1 MFYNSSL
8 NKRKIAGKED
18 RKMRIL
24 KLTEETQ
31 NNILE
36 NLLKRSPNSYGEF
49 ESRVNDIIQNV
60 RERRDEAIF
69 EYTEKFDGAKIGKEN
84 IRVTEEEIAEAYE
97 LVDPKLLDVIR
108 KALVN
113 IRDYHAKQK
122 QYSWFDS
129 DESGI
134 ILGQKVTPLHTVGV
148 YVPGGKAVYPSSVL
162 MNVIPAK
169 VAGVKNVIM
178 TTPCGKDG
186 KVYPSTL
193 VAAKEA
199 GVDQIYKVGG
209 AQAIAALAFGTESIP
224 KVDKI
229 VGPGNIYVALAK
241 KAVFGYVSIDSIA
254 GPSEILVL
262 ADETANPRFVAAD
275 LLSQAE
281 HDEMASAILV
291 TTSEELAKK
300 VSEEVDRFV
309 AVLSRKEIIQ
319 KSLDQYGYIL
329 VADSLDAAI
338 HTVNEIA
345 SEHLELVTKNPFEV
359 MTKIRNAG
367 AIFIG
372 EYSSEP
378 LGDYFA
384 GPNHVLP
391 TNGTA
396 KFFSPLGVDDFI
408 KKSSIIS
415 YSREAL
421 EPVYKDIVQFA
432 ECEKLTA
439 HANTIRV
446 RFEE

>member
-1 MFYNSSL
+1 
-8 NKRKIAGKED
+8 
-18 RKMRIL
+18 MRTL
-24 KLTEETQ
+24 KLTQDTQ
-31 NNILE
+31 KNILE
-36 NLLKRSPNSYGEF
+36 SLLKRSPNNYTEF
-49 ESRVNDIIQNV
+49 EGRVNDIIANV
-60 RERRDEAIF
+60 REKRDEAIF
-69 EYTEKFDGAKIGKEN
+69 DYTKKFDGADINASN
-84 IRVTEEEIAEAYE
+84 ILVTKEEIEEAYS
-97 LVDPKLLDVIR
+97 LVDEMLLAVIR

-113 IRDYHAKQK
+113 IRKYHEKQV
-122 QYSWFDS
+122 QNSWFTSED
-129 DESGI
+129 GI
-134 ILGQKVTPLHTVGV
+134 ILGQKVTALEKAGV

-162 MNVIPAK
+162 MNVLPAK
-169 VAGVKNVIM
+169 VAGVDQIIM
-178 TTPCGKDG
+178 CTPPGRDG

-193 VAAKEA
+193 VAANEA
-199 GVDQIYKVGG
+199 GVDKIYKVGG
-209 AQAIAALAFGTESIP
+209 AQAIAAMAFGTESVP

-262 ADETANPRFVAAD
+262 ADETANPRYVAAD

-281 HDEMASAILV
+281 HDEMASAILI
-291 TTSEELAKK
+291 TTSEELAAK
-300 VSEEVDRFV
+300 VSEEVDRFT
-309 AVLSRKEIIQ
+309 AELSRKEIIQ
-319 KSLDQYGYIL
+319 KSLDNYGYIL
-329 VADSLDAAI
+329 VADSLDEAI
-338 HTVNEIA
+338 NATNEIA
-345 SEHLELVTKNPFEV
+345 SEHMEIVTKDPFSV

-396 KFFSPLGVDDFI
+396 KFFSALSVDDFI

-421 EPVYKDIVQFA
+421 EKVHKDIEQFA
-432 ECEKLTA
+432 ECEQLTA
-439 HANTIRV
+439 HANSIKV

>member
-1 MFYNSSL
+1 
-8 NKRKIAGKED
+8 
-18 RKMRIL
+18 MRIL
-24 KLTEETQ
+24 KLTKETQ

-60 RERRDEAIF
+60 REKRDEAVF
-69 EYTEKFDGAKIGKEN
+69 EYTLKFDGATIDQDN
-84 IRVTEEEIAEAYE
+84 IRVTEEEIKEAYE
-97 LVDPKLLDVIR
+97 QVDPKLLDVIR

-113 IRDYHAKQK
+113 IRDYHTKQK

-134 ILGQKVTPLHTVGV
+134 ILGQKVTPLKTVGV

-169 VAGVKNVIM
+169 VAGVSNIIM

-199 GVDQIYKVGG
+199 GVDAIYKVGG

-254 GPSEILVL
+254 GPSEIMVL

-291 TTSEELAKK
+291 TTSEALAEQ
-300 VSEEVDRFV
+300 VSAEVDKFV
-309 AVLSRKEIIQ
+309 TTLSRKEIIQ
-319 KSLDQYGYIL
+319 KSLDNYGYIL
-329 VADSLDAAI
+329 VADTMQDAI
-338 HTVNEIA
+338 DTVNEIA
-345 SEHLELVTKNPFEV
+345 SEHLELVTKNPFET

-396 KFFSPLGVDDFI
+396 KFFSPLSVDDFI

-421 EPVYKDIVQFA
+421 KPVYKDIVQFA

-439 HANTIRV
+439 HANSIRV
-446 RFEE
+446 RFED

>member
-1 MFYNSSL
+1 
-8 NKRKIAGKED
+8 
-18 RKMRIL
+18 MRIL
-24 KLTEETQ
+24 KLTKETQ
-31 NNILE
+31 TNILE

-60 RERRDEAIF
+60 REKRDEAIF
-69 EYTEKFDGAKIGKEN
+69 DYTLKFDGAVINKDN
-84 IRVTEEEIAEAYE
+84 IRVTEDEIKEAYE
-97 LVDPKLLDVIR
+97 QVDPKLLDVIR

-134 ILGQKVTPLHTVGV
+134 ILGQKVTPLKTVGV

-169 VAGVKNVIM
+169 VAGVSNIIM

-254 GPSEILVL
+254 GPSEIMVL
-262 ADETANPRFVAAD
+262 ADKTANPRFVAAD

-291 TTSEELAKK
+291 TTSEELAKQ
-300 VSEEVDRFV
+300 VSVEVDKFV
-309 AVLSRKEIIQ
+309 ATLSRKEIIQ
-319 KSLDQYGYIL
+319 KSLDNYGYIL
-329 VADSLDAAI
+329 VADTMQDAI
-338 HTVNEIA
+338 DTVNEIA

-396 KFFSPLGVDDFI
+396 KFFSPLSVDDFI

-439 HANTIRV
+439 HANSIRV
-446 RFEE
+446 RFED